1 LVGKTLKRK
10 VMAMPRKIKYA
21 VTHFPDDIEKEWDC
35 LHYFSKTAE
44 EGRLKAK
51 EDILKRGWEEEDCE
65 CSVVESG
72 VFTIRQLMEELS
84 KYNPNAEV
92 LVLGDDD
99 QNKGKLFI
107 SDIQRVHA
115 VGVGEY
121 RGVYIQLNDG
131 YIYNRNDFLKNRIKR
146 GIGRIRAKIEYN
158 FLKWGRRIKL
168 AKRALFFR

>member
-1 LVGKTLKRK
+1 MSR
-10 VMAMPRKIKYA
+10 RIKYA
-21 VTHFPDDIEKEWDC
+21 VTHFPDDPEKEWDC

-44 EGRLKAK
+44 AGRLQAK
-51 EDILKRGWEEEDCE
+51 EDILKRGWEEDDCE

-72 VFTIRQLMEELS
+72 VFTVKQLRDELS

-92 LVLGDDD
+92 LVLGDDE
-99 QNKGKLFI
+99 QNKNKLFI

>member
-1 LVGKTLKRK
+1 MGAVLMT
-10 VMAMPRKIKYA
+10 RKIKYA
-21 VTHFPDDIEKEWDC
+21 VSHFPFDPEKEWDC

-44 EGRLKAK
+44 AGRLQAK

-72 VFTIRQLMEELS
+72 IFTIKQLVEELS

-92 LVLGDDD
+92 LVLGDDE
-99 QNKGKLFI
+99 QNKNKLFI

-146 GIGRIRAKIEYN
+146 GIGRVRAKIEYN